1 MTGAIRGVRFGH
13 VNIVAADWRRLAEF
27 YVKLF
32 GCELVP
38 PERDYGGA
46 DVARGTGVADAALK
60 GAHLRLPGHGQDG
73 PTLEIYTY
81 HRSEAREARA
91 ANRLGIGHLA
101 FAVDDVSAAREAVLV
116 AGGDAVGDVVT
127 LQTADGRRVTWCYVT
142 DPEGNI
148 VELQSWAPAST
159 P

>member
-1 MTGAIRGVRFGH
+1 MTGVIRGARFGH
-13 VNIVAADWRRLAEF
+13 VNIVADDWRRLADF
-27 YVKLF
+27 YVDLF

-38 PERDYGGA
+38 PERDYSGT
-46 DVARGTGVADAALK
+46 DLARGTGVADAALK
-60 GAHLRLPGHGQDG
+60 GAHLRLPGYAADG

-81 HRSEAREARA
+81 ERSEAREAPA

-101 FAVDDVSAAREAVLV
+101 FAVDDVNAARQAVLGAGGEAVG
-116 AGGDAVGDVVT
+116 AVVT
-127 LQTADGRRVTWCYVT
+127 LQTAAGRRVTWCYVT

-148 VELQSWAPAST
+148 VELQSWGPAPR